1 MRKLLFAL
9 FLVQFFLHPNSF
21 DLINSKKNAFESGLV
36 LVQLKNGL
44 HFLEEEQAVQKEL
57 VIAIH
62 GGGTLGY
69 EWVYPL
75 NQLNSERTRVAFFR
89 WNPISATC
97 AHDELRYLK
106 SFLDNASSQYEK
118 ITILGHSLGGILLAR
133 LIADLEINKPVEAH
147 IIASPLKGI
156 EPTNSL
162 CDYQPPMKVSNNVVL
177 YEWRTQKNLDG
188 IFMAL
193 PYDPQ
198 IVEIENSNVTR
209 LPEKYKE
216 NKLGHNW
223 SISWV
228 VDEISN

>member
-1 MRKLLFAL
+1 MKQLLFIL
-9 FLVQFFLHPNSF
+9 FFVQFFFYPNSL
-21 DLINSKKNAFESGLV
+21 DLINSKKNVFESGLV

-44 HFLEEEQAVQKEL
+44 HFLEEEQEAQKEL

-97 AHDELRYLK
+97 ANEELRYLK
-106 SFLDNASSQYEK
+106 SFIGDISSQYEK

-133 LIADLEINKPVEAH
+133 LIEDLETNAPVEAH

-177 YEWRTQKNLDG
+177 YEWRTQKKLDG

-198 IVEIENSNVTR
+198 IVEIENSTVTR

-228 VDEISN
+228 VDKISN

>member
-106 SFLDNASSQYEK
+106 SFLDNSSSHYEK

-133 LIADLEINKPVEAH
+133 LIEDLEINKPLEAH

-162 CDYQPPMKVSNNVVL
+162 CDYQPPMKVGDDVVL

-188 IFMAL
+188 VFMAL

-228 VDEISN
+228 VDKISN

>member
-1 MRKLLFAL
+1 M
-9 FLVQFFLHPNSF
+9 
-21 DLINSKKNAFESGLV
+21 
-36 LVQLKNGL
+36 
-44 HFLEEEQAVQKEL
+44 
-57 VIAIH
+57 
-62 GGGTLGY
+62 
-69 EWVYPL
+69 
-75 NQLNSERTRVAFFR
+75 
-89 WNPISATC
+89 
-97 AHDELRYLK
+97 K
-106 SFLDNASSQYEK
+106 SFLDNSSSQYEK

-133 LIADLEINKPVEAH
+133 LIEDLEINIPLEAH

-162 CDYQPPMKVSNNVVL
+162 CDYQPPMKVSNDVVL

-188 IFMAL
+188 IFMVL

-228 VDEISN
+228 VDEISD